1 MEKTPIDYSPVTNSD
16 VISIIRQSDG
26 NYIGYT
32 QKNGVLISER
42 QGDPVTVL
50 GLLITHG

>member
-1 MEKTPIDYSPVTNSD
+1 MEKEIDFNPNTNEK
-16 VISIIRQSDG
+16 VFSIIKQDDG

-32 QKNGVLISER
+32 KKNGVLIRER
-42 QGDPVTVL
+42 QGDPMTVL